1 MELQYKKALEH
12 YNLQVSKLP
21 EDAKIGIEGINDVL
35 KAIAMLEKRG
45 KVVKPATLKKLKAM
59 DKWVYYEILDFVQG
73 TDNNDDKAPEDTS
86 KIVDEIKNQANNSI
100 DNDKKDKPEV
110 KDDNSGK
117 DISKGV
123 QIEIELENLLK
134 SGTSEIAFEDLKSK
148 AKNTYNVL
156 FDSYEENEQNGIK
169 TTKYS
174 IIETKKNIF
183 TINKN

>member
-45 KVVKPATLKKLKAM
+45 KAVKPATIKKLKAM

-73 TDNNDDKAPEDTS
+73 TNNNDDEAPEDTDE
-86 KIVDEIKNQANNSI
+86 IVDEIKDQANNNINS
-100 DNDKKDKPEV
+100 DNKVQPDEKDK
-110 KDDNSGK
+110 
-117 DISKGV
+117 SKGV

-134 SGTSEIAFEDLKSK
+134 SGSSEIAFEDLKYK

-156 FDSYEENEQNGIK
+156 FDSYEENGQNGIK